1 MTTDKKSVRIVALI
15 MALVLSFMGLLS
27 GCEMK
32 RQSAFD
38 AVGEMLSNAEKEA
51 VMECEV
57 VYPKGSSADIVMAAR
72 ELATLL
78 EDQTEMIVTAHRYE
92 SKYDYKKLYVVIGRV
107 GDDITEYWYD
117 GLGEQDYICRVYQNT
132 VAIGG
137 GSDKATLEAIKRFN
151 EEILPTAEY
160 GYIAGEGIVFEF
172 KDDSQIVEEPII
184 ECEVVYAKGSSA
196 DVAIAARDLSE
207 LLTDKTGMSVTAH
220 RYENKYDDEKLYV
233 VIGKVSDD
241 VTEYW
246 YDGMKDGDYIC
257 RAYRNTVALGGI
269 TDEATLE
276 AIERFISEVL
286 PTAEYG
292 CIADEGL
299 LFEFVAE
306 DDGPEQDIV
315 LECDVVYPQGS
326 SAEIVMAARELAS
339 LLAEKTGMSV
349 TAHKYGSKYSEE
361 KLYVVIGKVSDD
373 VTEYW
378 YDGMKDGDYICKAYL
393 NTVALGGVTDKAT
406 LNAIEKFI
414 SEVLPKA
421 EYGCIADEGLLFE
434 FVAEYD
440 GPEQDT
446 VLECDVVYP
455 QGSSADIVMAA
466 RELASL
472 LAEKTGM
479 SVTAHKYGSKYSEK
493 KLYVVIGKVS
503 DDVTEYWYD
512 GMKDGDYICKA
523 YLNTVAL
530 GGVTDKA
537 TLNAIEKFISEV
549 LPKAEYGHIADD
561 GTLFEYNEISAE
573 DKIMLNGC
581 GLGEYTII
589 VNDSSLRAP
598 AENFKEEIFVR
609 TGYDLAVM
617 LRNPYDNSKEIIVT
631 VDDTVGVSK
640 YNIYGYG
647 NCIFVKSDSIYGVS
661 LALDKL
667 LIRLCDDNTAGKTEV
682 NVYEMESYSYS
693 NPEFQTAYYRISEDI
708 GTSTVELESVS
719 VAIKQSG
726 ADLIVLRLDN
736 KYIFNAIKAYLF
748 EDYGIDTLECADGS
762 IVAILNRPNMTSIE
776 KTSVALK
783 DGIDV
788 VYASVNCLGKK
799 YDVFCL
805 YPQDMIDDDCSRIIG
820 ECFASA
826 VDPAICAVIS
836 SSNDGTVIDLADTDV
851 YRRVVDDVV
860 NSGAEKYRVCAFVT
874 PSLDCHE
881 KIPIA
886 ESDGRYVGASVSV
899 RAGFIKS

>member
-1 MTTDKKSVRIVALI
+1 MTTDKRSVRIVALI

-38 AVGEMLSNAEKEA
+38 AVGEMLSNAEKET

-172 KDDSQIVEEPII
+172 KDDSQIAEEPII

-257 RAYRNTVALGGI
+257 RAYRNTVAIGGI

-306 DDGPEQDIV
+306 DDGTEQDTV

-326 SAEIVMAARELAS
+326 SADIVMAARELAS

-349 TAHKYGSKYSEE
+349 TAHKYESKYSEE

-414 SEVLPKA
+414 SEVL
-421 EYGCIADEGLLFE
+421 
-434 FVAEYD
+434 
-440 GPEQDT
+440 Q
-446 VLECDVVYP
+446 
-455 QGSSADIVMAA
+455 
-466 RELASL
+466 
-472 LAEKTGM
+472 
-479 SVTAHKYGSKYSEK
+479 
-493 KLYVVIGKVS
+493 
-503 DDVTEYWYD
+503 
-512 GMKDGDYICKA
+512 
-523 YLNTVAL
+523 
-530 GGVTDKA
+530 
-537 TLNAIEKFISEV
+537 
-549 LPKAEYGHIADD
+549 KAEYGHIAGD

-693 NPEFQTAYYRISEDI
+693 NPELQTAYYRISEDI
-708 GTSTVELESVS
+708 GTSTAELESVS

-748 EDYGIDTLECADGS
+748 EYYGIDTLECADGS